1 MGKKIPLTFPG
12 KILLE
17 DYLKP
22 MGISQYRLAKAMGVP
37 QIRISEIVRGK
48 RSITPATALRLSRC
62 LGMSDQFWIGLQAEY
77 DMRVARRESAK
88 DLEQVERLVT
98 LQ

>member
-1 MGKKIPLTFPG
+1 MAKTIPLTHPG

-22 MGISQYRLAKAMGVP
+22 MGISQYQLAKAMGVP
-37 QIRISEIVRGK
+37 QIRVSEIVRGK
-48 RSITPATALRLSRC
+48 RSISPETALRLSRC

-77 DMRVARRESAK
+77 DMRLARRESGK
-88 DLEQVERLVT
+88 DLEKVERLRPAV
-98 LQ
+98 

>member
-1 MGKKIPLTFPG
+1 MAKKIPLTHPG

-22 MGISQYRLAKAMGVP
+22 MGISQYQLAKAMGVP
-37 QIRISEIVRGK
+37 QIRISEIVRRK
-48 RSITPATALRLSRC
+48 RSISPATALKLSRC

-77 DMRVARRESAK
+77 DMRLARRESEK
-88 DLEQVERLVT
+88 DLDKIERLRAA
-98 LQ
+98 L